1 MPGRQGRAVAMRQ
14 AAAKD
19 SAWLCGHRCPRG
31 AEGARPQSCLIRVIP
46 GNPVRV
52 RSAFG
57 WSGKPTVREAQ
68 FPGAEQDA
76 QEANA
81 GG

>member
-1 MPGRQGRAVAMRQ
+1 MRA
-14 AAAKD
+14 
-19 SAWLCGHRCPRG
+19 
-31 AEGARPQSCLIRVIP
+31 IP

-57 WSGKPTVREAQ
+57 WAGKPTVRGAQ
-68 FPGAEQDA
+68 FSGAEQDA